1 MKAYI
6 DRLANS
12 SDGRCFSSY
21 GCKACDKISPRRE
34 INSLNASVKALWQT
48 SASVPEDDI
57 DEGTEDSG
65 LPGVSG
71 LAREFSLVL

>member
-12 SDGRCFSSY
+12 SDSRWFSSY
-21 GCKACDKISPRRE
+21 GCIACVKISPRSE
-34 INSLNASVKALWQT
+34 INSLNASVKALWQV
-48 SASVPEDDI
+48 SASVPEDEI
-57 DEGTEDSG
+57 DESTEDSG